1 MQRIVIRA
9 TWILISIAVILSAGL
24 AMAQDPTED
33 PTEDPPE
40 SPVGIAPADS
50 AEAALEKFGDALS
63 KDQIRLV
70 RQALKGTGVIWIG
83 NDRHMTF
90 SELASYCAPVLW
102 FSPDE
107 PLLDKKKGRD
117 IRVPTSFPF
126 QDTPDAPVGYYR
138 VRTLLVRAEADGPA
152 IVKADEL
159 RHDTTIDLEQ
169 ISGIDLDYFFY
180 YPWEKGLG
188 AHEHDVESTQ
198 FKLVVIRNRLLGGE
212 GYSIVAQRV
221 IGKAHGILWYDNTLQ
236 IDEGAV
242 FPMHILV
249 EEGKHASCTDKNGD
263 GYYSPGYD
271 VNKRVN
277 DAWGVRDIMS
287 SGSLYTGG
295 FMAWMAKVR
304 PPAYRVFPPLPPDS
318 PLRAEFSVDGVYAPD
333 NAIYEVRPFPRSD
346 EIVDDPHLV
355 PFIADKGSEDWPEEV
370 ENSDLRKLGRWMDEE
385 SFIKSLS
392 VSFRYDGDM
401 GISFVFPLLIV
412 KNVADPIGGGWFV
425 NRIYFKDKGLRDF
438 AWNILYTTSAS
449 RWIDGYFAAGWEWD
463 SDGSGTEARFMT
475 ETGIKLRFNIGHS
488 AVSFLSKLTDF
499 WGLRMGI
506 KAYEFAPFTEIGYVI
521 EVGAGTF

>member
-1 MQRIVIRA
+1 MQRTVIRT
-9 TWILISIAVILSAGL
+9 TWILISIAVIFSAGL
-24 AMAQDPTED
+24 AIAQDPAED
-33 PTEDPPE
+33 SPGHPTEG
-40 SPVGIAPADS
+40 PVGIAPADS
-50 AEAALEKFGDALS
+50 GEVMLEKYSSELT

-83 NDRHMTF
+83 DDRHMTF

-126 QDTPDAPVGYYR
+126 QETPDAPVGYYR
-138 VRTLLVRAEADGPA
+138 VRTLLVREQADGPA
-152 IVKADEL
+152 IVKTDEQ
-159 RHDTTIDLEQ
+159 RRDTTIDLEQ
-169 ISGIDLDYFFY
+169 VAGIDLDYFFY

-188 AHEHDVESTQ
+188 AHEHDVESAQ
-198 FKLVVIRNRLLGGE
+198 FKLVIIKNRNFGGQ
-212 GYSIVAQRV
+212 GYSIIAQRV
-221 IGKAHGILWYDNTLQ
+221 IGKAHGILWYDNTLE

-304 PPAYRVFPPLPPDS
+304 PPAYRVFPPLPEDS
-318 PLRAEFSVDGVYAPD
+318 ALRAEFSVDGVYAPD
-333 NAIYEVRPFPRSD
+333 NAIYEVRPFPRSN

-355 PFIADKGSEDWPEEV
+355 PFIADKGSESKP
-370 ENSDLRKLGRWMDEE
+370 
-385 SFIKSLS
+385 
-392 VSFRYDGDM
+392 
-401 GISFVFPLLIV
+401 PL
-412 KNVADPIGGGWFV
+412 
-425 NRIYFKDKGLRDF
+425 
-438 AWNILYTTSAS
+438 
-449 RWIDGYFAAGWEWD
+449 
-463 SDGSGTEARFMT
+463 
-475 ETGIKLRFNIGHS
+475 
-488 AVSFLSKLTDF
+488 
-499 WGLRMGI
+499 
-506 KAYEFAPFTEIGYVI
+506 
-521 EVGAGTF
+521 